1 MAPLPRHR
9 QVASRSATDVPICSA
24 QVDSCGARLGSL
36 GRPGRTA
43 TGTALS
49 DDEGGTAS
57 VVSDLRALLV
67 TVGYS
72 TLPFSDEASDVECD
86 VRECGAGGAPLA
98 FALVRDLERVTGIE
112 PAWPAWKGGPASS
125 AAESLTCSPSCS
137 GVVCTP
143 PCGGLVGEAGVSHGH
158 QGGLS
163 DDRSHDPRLG
173 RRQVSSHVA
182 GRER

>member
-1 MAPLPRHR
+1 
-9 QVASRSATDVPICSA
+9 VPICTA

-86 VRECGAGGAPLA
+86 VADFDPHVASIGVCAGQGSGAGD
-98 FALVRDLERVTGIE
+98 RDRTGMASLEG
-112 PAWPAWKGGPASS
+112 
-125 AAESLTCSPSCS
+125 
-137 GVVCTP
+137 
-143 PCGGLVGEAGVSHGH
+143 
-158 QGGLS
+158 
-163 DDRSHDPRLG
+163 
-173 RRQVSSHVA
+173 
-182 GRER
+182 